1 MIEKQLIKSNFDS
14 CCLFFKVLGDSTR
27 MKIILALV
35 NGPLCVN
42 DLTKKIKM
50 EQSAISH
57 QLKILKD
64 AKVVK
69 QKKQGKNVFYSF
81 DDQHVEDIISIAI
94 EHINHKARE

>member
-1 MIEKQLIKSNFDS
+1 MIEKKLIKSNFDS

-27 MKIILALV
+27 MKIILALT

-42 DLTKKIKM
+42 DLTTQLQM

-57 QLKILKD
+57 QLKILKN

-69 QKKQGKNVFYSF
+69 SKKHGKNVFYSF
-81 DDQHVEDIISIAI
+81 DDEHVEDIISIAI
-94 EHINHKARE
+94 EHISHKISE